1 MRFSTLMARQR
12 QPTGF
17 TLVELMVVL
26 ALIGVMTAMIV
37 PEMRGTYSDAVL
49 RAGCRELVSVCSI
62 ASSRAVS
69 FNQPHRVRVNAAR
82 RTFRVERRI
91 GRQRPGSDAEFVPV
105 HEVPGCEGR
114 LDERIT
120 VRLRLSAR
128 DPAAEAGESGVGE
141 GADAAGGV
149 EDVMF
154 YPDGTADGVEIQLRD
169 REGFRRTLRVN
180 PVTARVHLLPEKAS
194 SP

>member
-1 MRFSTLMARQR
+1 
-12 QPTGF
+12 
-17 TLVELMVVL
+17 MVVL

-69 FNQPHRVRVNAAR
+69 FNQPHRVRVDAAR

-91 GRQRPGSDAEFVPV
+91 GRGRSGVDASFVPV
-105 HEVPGCEGR
+105 REVSGCEGE

-120 VRLRLSAR
+120 IRLRASVR
-128 DPAAEAGESGVGE
+128 EPGIEGGVVDGVDAAEPTS
-141 GADAAGGV
+141 AGGLEEV
-149 EDVMF
+149 TF
-154 YPDGTADGVEIQLRD
+154 YPDGTADGVEIRLSD
-169 REGFRRTLRVN
+169 RAGFGMTLRVN
-180 PVTARVHLLPEKAS
+180 PVTSRVHLLPEKAS
-194 SP
+194 PP